1 MKRIFAILFAM
12 LSTLVVSAQRPFEGF
27 FTNDELDL
35 RCQLNLYA
43 DSIPVPG
50 LEMDNCYGY
59 LQGKINGT
67 WVILK
72 IKEMDEKSA
81 LIRAVSDRGSDGQDV
96 KIVLTESGVSMTLV
110 NDNNMKAISG
120 KKYVKMPKPFKL
132 ERMQSGKK

>member
-72 IKEMDEKSA
+72 VKEMDEKSA
-81 LIRAVSDRGSDGQDV
+81 LVRAVSDRGSDGQDV

>member
-81 LIRAVSDRGSDGQDV
+81 LVRAVSDRGSDGQDV

>member
-27 FTNDELDL
+27 FTNDELGL

-81 LIRAVSDRGSDGQDV
+81 LVRAVSDRGSDGQDV

>member
-12 LSTLVVSAQRPFEGF
+12 LSTLVVSAQRPFDGF

-81 LIRAVSDRGSDGQDV
+81 LVRAVSDRGSDGQDV

>member
-27 FTNDELDL
+27 FTKDELDL

-81 LIRAVSDRGSDGQDV
+81 LVRAVSDRGSDGQDV

-132 ERMQSGKK
+132 ERMKKEKK

>member
-81 LIRAVSDRGSDGQDV
+81 LVRAVSDRGSDGQDV

-132 ERMQSGKK
+132 ERLQSGKK

>member
-43 DSIPVPG
+43 DSNPVPG

-81 LIRAVSDRGSDGQDV
+81 LVRAVSDRGSDGQDV

-110 NDNNMKAISG
+110 SDNNMKAISG

>member
-1 MKRIFAILFAM
+1 MKRIFAILFTM

-81 LIRAVSDRGSDGQDV
+81 LVRAVSDRGSDGQDV

>member
-81 LIRAVSDRGSDGQDV
+81 LVRAVSDRGSDGQDV

-132 ERMQSGKK
+132 ERMQSCKK

>member
-72 IKEMDEKSA
+72 INEMDEKSA
-81 LIRAVSDRGSDGQDV
+81 LVRAVSDRGSDGQDV